1 MLGKLLKYEMKAS
14 ARTLLPLYI
23 GTLVVAVICSIWSA
37 LIVDNAEVNGSDLW
51 VNGPLDGGM
60 ITGFVFLLLFA
71 LCVAIMVLTA
81 MIVIQR
87 FNKSLIG
94 DEGYLMFT
102 LPVTH
107 AQLLSSKLIA
117 GLLWVVVGTIVMGL
131 ASLIIFVPVF
141 LAVPDMDWAYFW
153 NEVQYVLSQYNPFPQ
168 IGLSVVAGVLTI
180 VATILTI
187 YLSIMIGQME
197 QCSKYRV
204 AISVVMFFVINWLF
218 SLIGTSVLNVLS
230 LDWNSYISSAAE
242 FGALY
247 NQMMAVDIVGAL
259 VQCAICFAAVVWMM
273 KKKLNL

>member
-14 ARTLLPLYI
+14 ARTLLPLYL
-23 GTLVVAVICSIWSA
+23 GTLIVAVICAIQA
-37 LIVDNAEVNGSDLW
+37 AMMVGTGNVNGGW
-51 VNGPLDGGM
+51 WIEGPLDSGV
-60 ITGFVFLLLFA
+60 ITGFIFLLFFA

-107 AQLLSSKLIA
+107 AQLLNSKLIA
-117 GLLWVVVGTIVMGL
+117 SLLWVVVGTIVMGL
-131 ASLIIFVPVF
+131 ASLIIFMPVF

-153 NEVQYVLSQYNPFPQ
+153 NEVQYMLSQYNPFSQ
-168 IGLSVVAGVLTI
+168 IALSVVAGLLTI
-180 VATILTI
+180 VATILTV

-204 AISVVMFFVINWLF
+204 AVSVVMFFVINWLF

-230 LDWNSYISSAAE
+230 LDWNNYVVSAAE
-242 FGALY
+242 FSALY
-247 NQMMAVDIVGAL
+247 NKMMAVGIAGAL
-259 VQCAICFAAVVWMM
+259 IQCAICFAAVVWMM

>member
-14 ARTLLPLYI
+14 ARTLLPLYL
-23 GTLVVAVICSIWSA
+23 GTLIVAVICA
-37 LIVDNAEVNGSDLW
+37 VQAAMMVGTGNVNGGW
-51 VNGPLDGGM
+51 WIEGPLDSGV
-60 ITGFVFLLLFA
+60 ITGFIFLLFFA

-107 AQLLSSKLIA
+107 TQLLNSKLIA
-117 GLLWVVVGTIVMGL
+117 SLLWVVVGTIVMGL
-131 ASLIIFVPVF
+131 ASLIIFMPVF

-153 NEVQYVLSQYNPFPQ
+153 NEVQYMLSQYNPFSQ
-168 IGLSVVAGVLTI
+168 IALSVVAGLLTI
-180 VATILTI
+180 VATILTV

-204 AISVVMFFVINWLF
+204 AVSVVMFFVINWLF

-230 LDWNSYISSAAE
+230 LDWNNYVVSAAE
-242 FGALY
+242 FSALY
-247 NQMMAVDIVGAL
+247 NKMMAVGIAGTL
-259 VQCAICFAAVVWMM
+259 IQCAICFAAVVWMM

>member
-14 ARTLLPLYI
+14 ARTLLPLYL
-23 GTLVVAVICSIWSA
+23 GTLIVAVICA
-37 LIVDNAEVNGSDLW
+37 VQAAMMVGTGNVNGGW
-51 VNGPLDGGM
+51 WIEGPLDSGV
-60 ITGFVFLLLFA
+60 ITGFIFLLFFA

-81 MIVIQR
+81 MIAIQR

-107 AQLLSSKLIA
+107 TQLLNSKLIA
-117 GLLWVVVGTIVMGL
+117 SLLWVVVGTIVMGL
-131 ASLIIFVPVF
+131 ASLIIFMPVF

-153 NEVQYVLSQYNPFPQ
+153 NEVQYMLSQYNPFSQ
-168 IGLSVVAGVLTI
+168 IALSVVAGLLTI
-180 VATILTI
+180 VATILTV

-204 AISVVMFFVINWLF
+204 AVSVVMFFVINWLF

-230 LDWNSYISSAAE
+230 LDWNNYVVSAAE
-242 FGALY
+242 FSALY
-247 NQMMAVDIVGAL
+247 NKMMAVGIAGAL
-259 VQCAICFAAVVWMM
+259 IQCAICFAAVVWMM

>member
-14 ARTLLPLYI
+14 ARTLLPLYL
-23 GTLVVAVICSIWSA
+23 GTLIVAVICA
-37 LIVDNAEVNGSDLW
+37 VQAAMMVGTGNVNGGW
-51 VNGPLDGGM
+51 WIEGPLDSGV
-60 ITGFVFLLLFA
+60 ITGFIFLLFFA

-81 MIVIQR
+81 MIAIQR

-107 AQLLSSKLIA
+107 TQLLNSKLIA
-117 GLLWVVVGTIVMGL
+117 SLLWVVVGTIVMGL
-131 ASLIIFVPVF
+131 ASLIIFMPVF

-153 NEVQYVLSQYNPFPQ
+153 NEVQYMLSQYNPFSQ
-168 IGLSVVAGVLTI
+168 IALSVVAGLLTI
-180 VATILTI
+180 VATILTV

-204 AISVVMFFVINWLF
+204 AVSVVMFFLINWLF

-230 LDWNSYISSAAE
+230 LDWNNYVVSAAE
-242 FGALY
+242 FSALY
-247 NQMMAVDIVGAL
+247 NKMMAVGIAGAL
-259 VQCAICFAAVVWMM
+259 IQCAICFAAVVWMM

>member
-14 ARTLLPLYI
+14 ARTLLPLYL
-23 GTLVVAVICSIWSA
+23 GTLIVAVICAVQAAMMVGTGNVHGGWWI
-37 LIVDNAEVNGSDLW
+37 E
-51 VNGPLDGGM
+51 GPLDSGV
-60 ITGFVFLLLFA
+60 ITGFIFLLFFA

-81 MIVIQR
+81 MIAIQR

-107 AQLLSSKLIA
+107 TQLLNSKLIA
-117 GLLWVVVGTIVMGL
+117 SLLWVVVGTIVMGL

-153 NEVQYVLSQYNPFPQ
+153 NEVQYMLSQYNLFPQ
-168 IGLSVVAGVLTI
+168 IGLSLVAGVLTI
-180 VATILTI
+180 VAIILTV

-204 AISVVMFFVINWLF
+204 AVSVVMFFVINWLF

-230 LDWNSYISSAAE
+230 LDWNNYVVSAAE

-247 NQMMAVDIVGAL
+247 NEMMAVGIAGAL
-259 VQCAICFAAVVWMM
+259 IQCAICFAAVVWMM

>member
-1 MLGKLLKYEMKAS
+1 MKAS
-14 ARTLLPLYI
+14 ARTLLPLYL
-23 GTLVVAVICSIWSA
+23 GTLIVAVICA
-37 LIVDNAEVNGSDLW
+37 VQAAMMVGTGNVNGGW
-51 VNGPLDGGM
+51 WIEGPLDSGV
-60 ITGFVFLLLFA
+60 ITGFIFLLFFA

-81 MIVIQR
+81 MIAIQR

-107 AQLLSSKLIA
+107 TQLLNSKLIA
-117 GLLWVVVGTIVMGL
+117 SLLWVVVGTIVMGL
-131 ASLIIFVPVF
+131 ASLIIFMPVF

-153 NEVQYVLSQYNPFPQ
+153 NEVQYMLSQYNPFSQ
-168 IGLSVVAGVLTI
+168 IALSVVAGLLTI
-180 VATILTI
+180 VATILTV

-204 AISVVMFFVINWLF
+204 AVSVVMFFLINWLF

-230 LDWNSYISSAAE
+230 LDWNNYVVSAAE
-242 FGALY
+242 FSALY
-247 NQMMAVDIVGAL
+247 NKMMAVGIAGAL
-259 VQCAICFAAVVWMM
+259 IQCAICFAAVVWMM

>member
-14 ARTLLPLYI
+14 ARTLLPLYL
-23 GTLVVAVICSIWSA
+23 GTLIVAVICA
-37 LIVDNAEVNGSDLW
+37 VQAAMMVGTGNVNGGW
-51 VNGPLDGGM
+51 WIEGPLDSGV
-60 ITGFVFLLLFA
+60 ITGFIFLLFFA

-107 AQLLSSKLIA
+107 AQLLNSKLIA

-131 ASLIIFVPVF
+131 ASLIIFMPVF

-153 NEVQYVLSQYNPFPQ
+153 NEVQYMLSQYNPFSQ
-168 IGLSVVAGVLTI
+168 IALSVVAGLLTI
-180 VATILTI
+180 VATILTV

-204 AISVVMFFVINWLF
+204 AVSVVMFFVINWLF
-218 SLIGTSVLNVLS
+218 SLIGTNVLNVLS
-230 LDWNSYISSAAE
+230 LDWNNYIGSSAE
-242 FGALY
+242 FVALY
-247 NQMMAVDIVGAL
+247 NRMMAADIAGTL
-259 VQCAICFAAVVWMM
+259 IQCAICFAAVVWMM

>member
-14 ARTLLPLYI
+14 ARTLLPLYL
-23 GTLVVAVICSIWSA
+23 GTLIVAVICA
-37 LIVDNAEVNGSDLW
+37 VQAAMMVGTGNVNGGW
-51 VNGPLDGGM
+51 WIEGPLDSGV
-60 ITGFVFLLLFA
+60 ITGFIFLLFFA

-81 MIVIQR
+81 MIAIQR

-107 AQLLSSKLIA
+107 AQLLNSKLIA

-131 ASLIIFVPVF
+131 ASLIIFMPVF

-153 NEVQYVLSQYNPFPQ
+153 SEVQYMLSQYNPFSQ
-168 IGLSVVAGVLTI
+168 IALSVVAGLLTI
-180 VATILTI
+180 VATILTV

-204 AISVVMFFVINWLF
+204 AVSVVMFFVINWLF

-230 LDWNSYISSAAE
+230 LDWNNYVVSAAE
-242 FGALY
+242 FSALY
-247 NQMMAVDIVGAL
+247 NKMMAVGIAGAL
-259 VQCAICFAAVVWMM
+259 IQCAICFAAVVWMM

>member
-14 ARTLLPLYI
+14 ARTLLPLYL
-23 GTLVVAVICSIWSA
+23 GTLIVAVICA
-37 LIVDNAEVNGSDLW
+37 VQAAMMVGTGNVNGGW
-51 VNGPLDGGM
+51 WIEGPLDSGV
-60 ITGFVFLLLFA
+60 ITGFIFLLFFA

-81 MIVIQR
+81 MIAIQR

-107 AQLLSSKLIA
+107 TQLLNSKLIA
-117 GLLWVVVGTIVMGL
+117 SLLWVVVGTIVMGL
-131 ASLIIFVPVF
+131 ASLIIFMPVF

-153 NEVQYVLSQYNPFPQ
+153 NEVQYMLSQYNPFSQ
-168 IGLSVVAGVLTI
+168 IALSVVAGLLTI
-180 VATILTI
+180 VATILTV

-204 AISVVMFFVINWLF
+204 AVSVVMFFVINWLF

-230 LDWNSYISSAAE
+230 LDWNNYVVSAAE
-242 FGALY
+242 FSALY
-247 NQMMAVDIVGAL
+247 NKMMAVGIAGAL
-259 VQCAICFAAVVWMM
+259 IQCSICFAAVVWMM